1 MLQTGSDER
10 MGKTRRRLKAVT
22 AVTGLVLLAAVF
34 SGCALP
40 EFGQSEAVLSFKKEV
55 KETRDALVPS
65 LIDAV
70 ANRDPR
76 AVRLILDKQCAL
88 AREKGRPFACG
99 ITVLDLHGI
108 TLASATPVETMR
120 RLNYSRYEVVM
131 QALKDKKI
139 VTAKLYLQDGSALY
153 VVGIPLARSGKA
165 QGLLVL
171 TFDAGELKNR
181 VGITEQEFLQ
191 VDLNR

>member
-1 MLQTGSDER
+1 MLQTGSEER
-10 MGKTRRRLKAVT
+10 MGKTRRRLKAAA
-22 AVTGLVLLAAVF
+22 AVAGLVLLAAVF

-40 EFGQSEAVLSFKKEV
+40 ESGQSAAVLSFKKEV
-55 KETRDALVPS
+55 EETREALLPS

-76 AVRLILDKQCAL
+76 AVRLILDRQCAL
-88 AREKGRPFACG
+88 AGEKGRPFTCG

-108 TLASATPVETMR
+108 TLASVTPGETIK

-139 VTAKLYLQDGSALY
+139 VTAKLYLQDGNALY
-153 VVGIPLARSGKA
+153 VVGIPLAGSGKA

>member
-1 MLQTGSDER
+1 MLRTGSDER
-10 MGKTRRRLKAVT
+10 MGKTRRCMKAAT
-22 AVTGLVLLAAVF
+22 AAAGLVLLAAVL

-40 EFGQSEAVLSFKKEV
+40 ESGQSDAVLSFKKEV
-55 KETRDALVPS
+55 KETRDSLVPS
-65 LIDAV
+65 MIEAV
-70 ANRDPR
+70 ASRDPR
-76 AVRLILDKQCAL
+76 TVRLILEKQCSL
-88 AREKGRPFACG
+88 ARENGRPIACG

-108 TLASATPVETMR
+108 TLASVTPGETMR

-131 QALKDKKI
+131 QALKEKKI
-139 VTAKLYLQDGSALY
+139 VTAKLYLQDGTTLY
-153 VVGIPLARSGKA
+153 VVGIPLACNSKT

-181 VGITEQEFLQ
+181 VGITEQEFLK

>member
-1 MLQTGSDER
+1 MLRTGSDER
-10 MGKTRRRLKAVT
+10 MGKTRRRLKALT

-40 EFGQSEAVLSFKKEV
+40 ESGQSEACLSFKKEV
-55 KETRDALVPS
+55 KETRDALVSS

-70 ANRDPR
+70 TNRDPR
-76 AVRLILDKQCAL
+76 TVKLILEKQCAL

-108 TLASATPVETMR
+108 TLASVTPGEAIG

-131 QALKDKKI
+131 QTLKDNRI
-139 VTAKLYLQDGSALY
+139 VTTKLYLQDGTTLY
-153 VVGIPLARSGKA
+153 VVGIPLSRNGKA

-181 VGITEQEFLQ
+181 VGITEKEFLK